1 MNSDSNSSDQLIFFM
16 DGKDEQNCI
25 DRVLRG
31 EVNAFGTLVERY
43 QKPIFNLMYRMAG
56 SSDKAADL
64 TQETFIRAYQKLER
78 FHPGK
83 KFFPWLYSIGLN
95 LARDFARKKTWNP
108 EAGYPLNPESFS
120 GCNSPGDQH
129 DRMCESLEFLRLE
142 KALDELPLIYRE
154 ALILRYHDECSMRD
168 IAAAL
173 DLSVS
178 AAKMRVH
185 RGLDMLREQYKGGT
199 HEPKKSSF

>member
-1 MNSDSNSSDQLIFFM
+1 MSNTSDQLIFSM
-16 DGKDEQNCI
+16 DGNDEQNCI
-25 DRVLRG
+25 DRVLQG

-83 KFFPWLYSIGLN
+83 RFFPWLYSIGLN
-95 LARDFARKKTWNP
+95 LARDFTRKNTRNP
-108 EAGYPLNPESFS
+108 ETLSALNPESFS
-120 GCNSPGDQH
+120 CCNSTSDQH
-129 DRMCESLEFLRLE
+129 DRMCESLEFIRLE
-142 KALDELPLIYRE
+142 KALEEIPVIYRE

-173 DLSVS
+173 NLSVS

-185 RGLDMLREQYKGGT
+185 RGLNMLRDQYKGGT
-199 HEPKKSSF
+199 HEPQKRSF

>member
-1 MNSDSNSSDQLIFFM
+1 MSNTSDQLIFSM
-16 DGKDEQNCI
+16 DGTDEQNCI

-83 KFFPWLYSIGLN
+83 RFFPWLYSIGLN
-95 LARDFARKKTWNP
+95 LARDFTRKNTRNP
-108 EAGYPLNPESFS
+108 ETLSALNPESFS

-129 DRMCESLEFLRLE
+129 NRMCESLEFLRLE
-142 KALDELPLIYRE
+142 KALDELPVIYRE
-154 ALILRYHDECSMRD
+154 ALILRYHEESSMRD

-173 DLSVS
+173 NLSVS
-178 AAKMRVH
+178 AVKMRVH
-185 RGLDMLREQYKGGT
+185 RGLNMLRDQYKGGT
-199 HEPKKSSF
+199 HEPQKRSF

>member
-1 MNSDSNSSDQLIFFM
+1 M
-16 DGKDEQNCI
+16 DANDEQHCI

-43 QKPIFNLMYRMAG
+43 QKPIFNLMHRMAG
-56 SSDKAADL
+56 SPDRAADL

-83 KFFPWLYSIGLN
+83 RFFPWLYSIGLN
-95 LARDFARKKTWNP
+95 LARDFARKNTCNP
-108 EAGYPLNPESFS
+108 ETGSPLNLEALS
-120 GCNSPGDQH
+120 GCDSPGDQQ
-129 DRMCESLEFLRLE
+129 DRMCDSLEFLRLE
-142 KALDELPLIYRE
+142 KALDELPVIYRE
-154 ALILRYHDECSMRD
+154 ALILRYHEECSMGD
-168 IAAAL
+168 IATAL

-185 RGLDMLREQYKGGT
+185 RGLEMLREHYKGGT
-199 HEPKKSSF
+199 REP

>member
-1 MNSDSNSSDQLIFFM
+1 MSNTSDQLVFSM
-16 DGKDEQNCI
+16 DGNDEQNCI

-83 KFFPWLYSIGLN
+83 RFFPWLYSIGLN
-95 LARDFARKKTWNP
+95 LARDSARKKTWNP
-108 EAGYPLNPESFS
+108 ESASTLNPESLS
-120 GCNSPGDQH
+120 GCNSPGEQH

-142 KALDELPLIYRE
+142 KALDELPVNYRE
-154 ALILRYHDECSMRD
+154 ALILRYHDECSMRE

-173 DLSVS
+173 NLSVS

-199 HEPKKSSF
+199 HEPQKRSF

>member
-1 MNSDSNSSDQLIFFM
+1 MSNTSDQLVFSM
-16 DGKDEQNCI
+16 DGNDEQNCI

-31 EVNAFGTLVERY
+31 EVNAFGPLVERY

-83 KFFPWLYSIGLN
+83 RFFPWLYSIGLN
-95 LARDFARKKTWNP
+95 LARDSARKKTLNS
-108 EAGYPLNPESFS
+108 ESASTLNPESLS
-120 GCNSPGDQH
+120 GCNSPGEQH

-142 KALDELPLIYRE
+142 KALDELPVNYRE
-154 ALILRYHDECSMRD
+154 ALILRYHDECSMRE

-173 DLSVS
+173 NLSVS

-199 HEPKKSSF
+199 HEPQKRSF

>member
-1 MNSDSNSSDQLIFFM
+1 MDSN
-16 DGKDEQNCI
+16 DEQHFI
-25 DRVLRG
+25 DKVLRG

-64 TQETFIRAYQKLER
+64 TQETFMRAYQKLER

-83 KFFPWLYSIGLN
+83 RFFPWLYAIGLN
-95 LARDFARKKTWNP
+95 LAKDFARKNPVNP
-108 EAGYPLNPESFS
+108 EAGSVLNPEAIS
-120 GCNSPGDQH
+120 GCDSPADEH
-129 DRMCESLEFLRLE
+129 ERMCDSLEFLRLE

-154 ALILRYHDECSMRD
+154 ALILRYHDERSMSD

-173 DLSVS
+173 NLSLS
-178 AAKMRVH
+178 AAKMRVQ
-185 RGLDMLREQYKGGT
+185 RGLKMLREHYKGGN
-199 HEPKKSSF
+199 P

>member
-1 MNSDSNSSDQLIFFM
+1 MGDN
-16 DGKDEQNCI
+16 DEQNCI

-43 QKPIFNLMYRMAG
+43 QKPIFNLMYRMVG
-56 SSDKAADL
+56 SSDTAADL

-78 FHPGK
+78 FHPGRR
-83 KFFPWLYSIGLN
+83 FFPWLYAIGLN
-95 LARDFARKKTWNP
+95 LARDFVRKKPWDL
-108 EAGYPLNPESFS
+108 ERGFSVNPESLS

-142 KALDELPLIYRE
+142 KALDQLPVIYRE
-154 ALILRYHDECSMRD
+154 ALILRYHDEHSMRD

-173 DLSVS
+173 NLSVS

-185 RGLDMLREQYKGGT
+185 RGLDMLREHYKGGT
-199 HEPKKSSF
+199 HEPQKRSF

>member
-1 MNSDSNSSDQLIFFM
+1 M
-16 DGKDEQNCI
+16 DGNDEQNCI

-64 TQETFIRAYQKLER
+64 TQETFIRAYQKLEH

-95 LARDFARKKTWNP
+95 LARDFARKKTWNS
-108 EAGYPLNPESFS
+108 EAGYTMNPEAFS

-142 KALDELPLIYRE
+142 KALQELPLIYRE

-173 DLSVS
+173 NLSVS

-199 HEPKKSSF
+199 HEPQKGSF

>member
-1 MNSDSNSSDQLIFFM
+1 M
-16 DGKDEQNCI
+16 DDNDEQSCI

-31 EVNAFGTLVERY
+31 EVNAFGPLVERY

-78 FHPGK
+78 FHPGRR
-83 KFFPWLYSIGLN
+83 FFPWLYSIGLN
-95 LARDFARKKTWNP
+95 LARDSARKKTWDL
-108 EAGYPLNPESFS
+108 ERGLPLNPESLS

-142 KALDELPLIYRE
+142 KALDELPVIYRE
-154 ALILRYHDECSMRD
+154 ALILRYHDEHSMRD

-173 DLSVS
+173 NLSVS

-185 RGLDMLREQYKGGT
+185 RGLDMLREHYKGGT
-199 HEPKKSSF
+199 YEPQKRSF

>member
-1 MNSDSNSSDQLIFFM
+1 M
-16 DGKDEQNCI
+16 DGKDEQHCI

-31 EVNAFGTLVERY
+31 EVNAFGPLVERY

-83 KFFPWLYSIGLN
+83 RFFPWLYSIGLN
-95 LARDFARKKTWNP
+95 LARDFARKNTCNL
-108 EAGYPLNPESFS
+108 EVGSSLNPESFS
-120 GCNSPGDQH
+120 GCNSPGEQH
-129 DRMCESLEFLRLE
+129 DRMCESLELLRLE
-142 KALDELPLIYRE
+142 KALHELPVIYRE
-154 ALILRYHDECSMRD
+154 ALILRYHDDCSMGD

-173 DLSVS
+173 NLSVS

-185 RGLDMLREQYKGGT
+185 RGLDMLREHYKGGT
-199 HEPKKSSF
+199 HEPQKRSF

>member
-1 MNSDSNSSDQLIFFM
+1 MILSMDSN
-16 DGKDEQNCI
+16 DEQRCI

-31 EVNAFGTLVERY
+31 EVNAFGPLVERY

-64 TQETFIRAYQKLER
+64 TQETFIRAYEKLER

-83 KFFPWLYSIGLN
+83 RFFPWLYSIGLN
-95 LARDFARKKTWNP
+95 LARDFARKNNSNP
-108 EAGYPLNPESFS
+108 ETGSTLNPDSLS

-129 DRMCESLEFLRLE
+129 ELMCDSLEFLRLE
-142 KALDELPLIYRE
+142 IALDKLPVIYRE
-154 ALILRYHDECSMRD
+154 ALILRYHDECSMGD

-173 DLSVS
+173 NLSLS

-185 RGLDMLREQYKGGT
+185 RGLDMLREQYIRRN
-199 HEPKKSSF
+199 P

>member
-1 MNSDSNSSDQLIFFM
+1 M
-16 DGKDEQNCI
+16 DGNDEQHCI
-25 DRVLRG
+25 DKVLRG
-31 EVNAFGTLVERY
+31 EVNAFATLVERY

-83 KFFPWLYSIGLN
+83 RFFPWLYAIGLN
-95 LARDFARKKTWNP
+95 LVKDFARKNTANS
-108 EAGYPLNPESFS
+108 EAASNLNPESFS

-129 DRMCESLEFLRLE
+129 DRMCDSLEFLRLE
-142 KALDELPLIYRE
+142 KALDQLPLIYRE
-154 ALILRYHDECSMRD
+154 ALILRYHEDCSMSE

-173 DLSVS
+173 NLSLS

-185 RGLDMLREQYKGGT
+185 RGLEMLRENYKGGKT
-199 HEPKKSSF
+199 HERQKNSF

>member
-1 MNSDSNSSDQLIFFM
+1 M
-16 DGKDEQNCI
+16 
-25 DRVLRG
+25 
-31 EVNAFGTLVERY
+31 NAFGPLVERY

-83 KFFPWLYSIGLN
+83 RFFPWLYSIGLN
-95 LARDFARKKTWNP
+95 LARDFARKNTCNP
-108 EAGYPLNPESFS
+108 EAGSTLNPESFS

-142 KALDELPLIYRE
+142 KALNELPVIYRE
-154 ALILRYHDECSMRD
+154 ALILRYHDEFSMGD

-173 DLSVS
+173 NLSVS

-185 RGLDMLREQYKGGT
+185 RGLDMLRERYKGGT
-199 HEPKKSSF
+199 HEPQKRSF